1 MIDANVPENE
11 SEANETE
18 QHESA
23 LNESALNESALNE
36 SEQFSPEAEARLRSE
51 LAPEESM
58 FKDWLPNPTPID
70 GPAPAP

>member
-11 SEANETE
+11 SE
-18 QHESA
+18 Q
-23 LNESALNESALNE
+23 NE
-36 SEQFSPEAEARLRSE
+36 SEQNEQPEPAKYSPEVEARLRSE

-58 FKDWLPNPTPID
+58 FKDWLPQPTPID